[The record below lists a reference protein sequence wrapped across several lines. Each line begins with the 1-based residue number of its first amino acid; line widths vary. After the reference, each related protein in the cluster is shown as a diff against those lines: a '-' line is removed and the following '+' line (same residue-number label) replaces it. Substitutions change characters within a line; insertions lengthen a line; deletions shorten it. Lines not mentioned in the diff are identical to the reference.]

1 MKKKQTASSIWQEYQ
16 KGVTYN
22 TRMQIYDTVKKN
34 ENFYIGKQWEGLR
47 APDLAKP
54 VINVLKRVVSYFIS
68 MIVSDDVGATFTPF
82 QKSDRLEREAK
93 ILSDQV
99 EQVIEQAN
107 VKALSREALRD
118 AAVDGDGCLYFYF
131 DPDAESG
138 QEARGRICAELLPNT
153 SVYFG
158 NPYDAQVQAQPYIIL
173 AMRKTLEAVREE
185 ARELGVSKAETA
197 AIVPDEDRNR
207 YDPSGGEDDALV
219 TVLLKFWRQDG
230 EIWAAKATHDVML
243 REPWSTGYTRYP
255 LALLPWEKM
264 KNAYHGVSA
273 ISAMIPN
280 QIAINQLFAMAIHHV
295 KTMAFPKVIYDA
307 SKIPN
312 WSNKVGQA
320 IGTIGNPNDAVAT
333 GFRAPD
339 MSAQVLEL
347 IERLTQKTL
356 EFMGASDAA
365 LGNVQPNNTS
375 AIIATQKASAM
386 PLELQ
391 RLAFYRFTEEYV
403 RIIVDMI
410 REDYGLR
417 RVNVTEDGV
426 DRSVL
431 FDFSE
436 ISDANLSMQVDVGA
450 ATYWSELM
458 QIQTMDN
465 LFTKGIITDAIT
477 YLEGVP
483 DRYIRGKGKILDKLR
498 EAQQQAEAQQN
509 QPALPQGQAGE
520 MMAAQDGAAA
530 MMPAAQ

>member
-99 EQVIEQAN
+99 EQVIEQAD

-207 YDPSGGEDDALV
+207 YDPSGGEADALV
-219 TVLLKFWRQDG
+219 TVLL
-230 EIWAAKATHDVML
+230 
-243 REPWSTGYTRYP
+243 
-255 LALLPWEKM
+255 
-264 KNAYHGVSA
+264 
-273 ISAMIPN
+273 
-280 QIAINQLFAMAIHHV
+280 
-295 KTMAFPKVIYDA
+295 
-307 SKIPN
+307 
-312 WSNKVGQA
+312 
-320 IGTIGNPNDAVAT
+320 
-333 GFRAPD
+333 
-339 MSAQVLEL
+339 
-347 IERLTQKTL
+347 
-356 EFMGASDAA
+356 
-365 LGNVQPNNTS
+365 
-375 AIIATQKASAM
+375 
-386 PLELQ
+386 
-391 RLAFYRFTEEYV
+391 
-403 RIIVDMI
+403 
-410 REDYGLR
+410 
-417 RVNVTEDGV
+417 
-426 DRSVL
+426 
-431 FDFSE
+431 
-436 ISDANLSMQVDVGA
+436 
-450 ATYWSELM
+450 
-458 QIQTMDN
+458 
-465 LFTKGIITDAIT
+465 
-477 YLEGVP
+477 
-483 DRYIRGKGKILDKLR
+483 
-498 EAQQQAEAQQN
+498 
-509 QPALPQGQAGE
+509 
-520 MMAAQDGAAA
+520 
-530 MMPAAQ
+530 

>member
-99 EQVIEQAN
+99 EQVIEQAD

-255 LALLPWEKM
+255 LAMLPWEKM

-295 KTMAFPKVIYDA
+295 KTAAFPKVIYDA
-307 SKIPN
+307 SKIPS

-339 MSAQVLEL
+339 MSAQVMQL
-347 IERLTQKTL
+347 IELMIQKTL
-356 EFMGASDAA
+356 EFMGASDAT
-365 LGNVQPNNTS
+365 LGNIKPDNTS
-375 AIIATQKASAM
+375 AIIAVQQSSAM
-386 PLELQ
+386 PLSLQ
-391 RLAFYRFTEEYV
+391 KMEFYRFTEEYV

-410 REDYGLR
+410 RVNYGSRLVSVPGDGEDQIITY
-417 RVNVTEDGV
+417 
-426 DRSVL
+426 
-431 FDFSE
+431 DFGQLSP
-436 ISDANLSMQVDVGA
+436 ANLNMQVDVGA
-450 ATYWSELM
+450 SSYWSQLM
-458 QIQTMDN
+458 QVQTLDN
-465 LFTKGIITDAIT
+465 LFTKGIITDALT
-477 YLEGVP
+477 YLDALP
-483 DRYIRGKGKILDKLR
+483 DGYISGKGKLISALR
-498 EAQQQAEAQQN
+498 ERMAQQE
-509 QPALPQGQAGE
+509 
-520 MMAAQDGAAA
+520 AAQG
-530 MMPAAQ
+530 MQSGGEEQIMPMPEEMPVQSQIIG